1 MLRVDNLEKTFNL
14 DGQEDIPALRGVSFE
29 VEPGEFF
36 TLLGPS
42 GSGKS
47 TLIRSVA
54 GLEQPAAGEI
64 YIGDEC
70 VFSARKNIYVPTER
84 RPIGMVFQSYAI
96 WPHMNVYDNV
106 AFPLIHGTPRGQRL
120 SKPDMRARVEHAL
133 ALVKLDGFD
142 KRLTTQLSGGQQ
154 QRVALARALVGQPK
168 LLLLDEPLS
177 NLDAKLRDE
186 MRFEVADLADR
197 LKVTTLFVTH
207 EQVEALTM
215 SDMMAVM
222 NEGIIEQEGTPT
234 NIYNAPH
241 GSFVA
246 NFIGKTNLLE
256 GRLVE
261 LNEALEGEHP
271 ANSDVQNA
279 RVETPIGVL
288 TCHVSGTTS
297 IGDAVKV
304 AVRPENV
311 TLAAPGS
318 GSDGNTVDGKVEAVV
333 FLGNILDC
341 EVDVNGNAF
350 HVQLH
355 PSTRLAVGNQIR
367 LELPARHLLAMRS

>member
-1 MLRVDNLEKTFNL
+1 VLRVDNLEKTFNL

-177 NLDAKLRDE
+177 NLDAKLREE
-186 MRFEVADLADR
+186 MRDE
-197 LKVTTLFVTH
+197 LKEMVGPLGITTLYVTH
-207 EQVEALTM
+207 DQVEALTM
-215 SDMMAVM
+215 SDRIAVITL
-222 NEGIIEQEGTPT
+222 GKLLGVDTPS
-234 NIYNAPH
+234 NLYSHPPNKEIAQ
-241 GSFVA
+241 
-246 NFIGKTNLLE
+246 FIGT
-256 GRLVE
+256 
-261 LNEALEGEHP
+261 
-271 ANSDVQNA
+271 ANVLPGDLGGSDSSPV
-279 RVETPIGVL
+279 VETEIGPL
-288 TCHVSGTTS
+288 HVTV
-297 IGDAVKV
+297 GDGVDQGAKV
-304 AVRPENV
+304 AVVIRPESVQCTDKSDPVADPTNVVDGVMERVRFLGSVIDGEVLVGSRVLRV
-311 TLAAPGS
+311 TL
-318 GSDGNTVDGKVEAVV
+318 EATSA
-333 FLGNILDC
+333 LHQGQA
-341 EVDVNGNAF
+341 VNV
-350 HVQLH
+350 HLPQELC
-355 PSTRLAVGNQIR
+355 LAV
-367 LELPARHLLAMRS
+367 A